1 MIKEAIGTGKTLDE
15 ARESAVLKL
24 NAKET
29 KSANTGR
36 VFAFAA

>member
-1 MIKEAIGTGKTLDE
+1 MKSMPQARLRNNGK
-15 ARESAVLKL
+15 LKL